1 MLLLVLGGVLLL
13 RSRDGGTTAGP
24 TPTTATTTAAT
35 TATATP
41 TGDAPTGSTVPPL
54 PSSVLPSGPA
64 PSGPGASAQDV
75 AEITALAQ
83 ALVAALN
90 TGDPDAIAQVTCGT
104 LLDQVRGEKPG
115 TPETQIVYDRT
126 EDVQVD
132 GDAGTAAVF
141 ASDDATPPSA
151 ATMEV
156 ERVDGAW
163 RACNLR

>member
-13 RSRDGGTTAGP
+13 RSREARTTAGP
-24 TPTTATTTAAT
+24 TTTTTTTVAAV
-35 TATATP
+35 TP

-64 PSGPGASAQDV
+64 PSGSGASAQDV

-104 LLDQVRGEKPG
+104 LLDQVRGGGPG

-126 EDVQVD
+126 EDVRVD
-132 GDAGTAAVF
+132 GDTGTAEVF